1 MKRWLS
7 NTENLEGV
15 MKFFKKL
22 YIVYDIDD
30 NFIMEGTSE
39 QVCIRLDIVKSTIS
53 KAVKTGGIV
62 RRKYRIYESKD
73 D

>member
-1 MKRWLS
+1 
-7 NTENLEGV
+7 
-15 MKFFKKL
+15 MKFFKKI

-53 KAVKTGGIV
+53 KAVRTCGIV